1 MEKESVSK
9 KELANFNLLKP
20 YCNALSEKQF
30 VAHYKISG
38 MEDLPIKKLV
48 TDFCK
53 LQRINNED
61 ELIKYK
67 NQMMFSSDKEFHE
80 YLLYL
85 NKRNAVIKDLLS
97 GSGESLYLRYKD
109 RLDRVLYSLL
119 RLEVEEKAFDIFY
132 AIESNEIEFGEA
144 AQSHSLGP
152 ESKTQGLVGPVDL
165 TTPHPEI
172 AARLRTAS
180 PRQLFPPFKADEWY
194 AIIRLEYRY
203 ESRYDQST
211 KDFLG
216 KLVLNTKSR
225 VASDELY
232 SNILKED
239 T

>member
-30 VAHYKISG
+30 VADYKIAG
-38 MEDLPIKKLV
+38 MKDLPIKNLV
-48 TDFCK
+48 SDFCK
-53 LQRINNED
+53 LQRINSED

-67 NQMMFSSDKEFHE
+67 NQMMFSSDKDFHE

-97 GSGESLYLRYKD
+97 GAGESLYLRYKD

-119 RLEVEEKAFDIFY
+119 RLEEEEKAYDIYY

-144 AQSHSLGP
+144 AQNLSLGP

-203 ESRYDQST
+203 ESRYDQTT